1 MCEGPVMSEWKQKRF
16 WNNVHVVSSE
26 VGYFIKLDNKILRTP
41 AKKQMMLPT
50 EVLAKKVASE
60 WDEQVEEIDPT
71 TMPFTKSAN
80 VALDKVSEQ
89 FEEVSSLLGEYGETD
104 LLYYRAD
111 SPPEL
116 QKRQKTGWDPIV
128 KWAENTFKVH
138 INSGTGIV
146 YIPQNEKLFLET
158 RRKINNLSIFEL
170 TAFYDMVSITGS
182 LILGLAIIDRRLS
195 AEEAYQLS
203 RIDEQWQLEQWG
215 EDEEAQVASNL
226 KNIAIL
232 HSEEFFALSDRNKS
246 TFF

>member
-1 MCEGPVMSEWKQKRF
+1 MSEWKQKRF
-16 WNNVHVVSSE
+16 WKNAHVVSSE
-26 VGYFIKLDNKILRTP
+26 TGYLIKLDDKILKTP
-41 AKKQMMLPT
+41 AKKQMLLPT
-50 EVLAKKVASE
+50 EALAKKVASE

-71 TMPFTKSAN
+71 TMPFTKSSNA
-80 VALDKVSEQ
+80 ALDKVSEQ
-89 FEEVSSLLGEYGETD
+89 FEEVTSLLGEYGDTD

-128 KWAENTFKVH
+128 NWAETTFKVQ
-138 INSGTGIV
+138 INCGTGIV
-146 YIPQNEKLFLET
+146 YIAQNEKLISEIHI
-158 RRKINNLSIFEL
+158 KINNLSIFEL

-182 LILGLAIIDRRLS
+182 LILGLAIINGRLS

-215 EDEEAQVASNL
+215 EDEEAQVASNQ

-232 HSEEFFALSDRNKS
+232 HSEEFFALSDGNKS
-246 TFF
+246 TIF